1 MKVNDYFKQLQ
12 QQSLSDERKS
22 LIFSRVQR
30 RKINKFL
37 WMKHLFSYKRVFY
50 TLIVIGGIV
59 FVFWNNFFSN
69 TLIDNNIFRIDS
81 LEQNQVMAWSIA
93 EIISFE
99 WEYQIKKGTQIITS
113 KYIQEDNLIILKE
126 KSEMVFKLDDETQG
140 KIIGPAEFI
149 ISKDQQANKYKIT
162 LLEGSFLRIYN
173 EKTKSA
179 LEVVTNDLTLQQDKE
194 EKVDIQ
200 IVKKEKEIL
209 VNNQGGNLKIIK
221 ENKNNQDQ
229 EEKKS
234 ELIIEKNRTVNIK
247 DNDITL
253 LENDEEIIQYI
264 KENNLSKTFLIEK
277 DISKKDFVQTGEDVN
292 PDHFKEILNEFSWM
306 INPGISGENDTTTM
320 LEVEEDS
327 KKLPTESQNNILVT
341 TFDDFF
347 FNLEMEEIEENI
359 SQGDFDRLER
369 NENALVKEI
378 NSLIQEFSLSV
389 NLVRSFEDISNVVDQ
404 LKEQLEKQYYI
415 SPSLLENLSVLK
427 GKTKKF
433 VEDVEKL
440 QKRNKNLKETQSWE
454 HWSADD
460 FDDWDE
466 IVEEIWDLATL
477 DIDSI
482 L

>member
-1 MKVNDYFKQLQ
+1 
-12 QQSLSDERKS
+12 
-22 LIFSRVQR
+22 
-30 RKINKFL
+30 
-37 WMKHLFSYKRVFY
+37 
-50 TLIVIGGIV
+50 
-59 FVFWNNFFSN
+59 
-69 TLIDNNIFRIDS
+69 
-81 LEQNQVMAWSIA
+81 
-93 EIISFE
+93 
-99 WEYQIKKGTQIITS
+99 
-113 KYIQEDNLIILKE
+113 
-126 KSEMVFKLDDETQG
+126 MVFKLDDETQG

-292 PDHFKEILNEFSWM
+292 PDHFKEILNEFS
-306 INPGISGENDTTTM
+306 
-320 LEVEEDS
+320 
-327 KKLPTESQNNILVT
+327 
-341 TFDDFF
+341 
-347 FNLEMEEIEENI
+347 
-359 SQGDFDRLER
+359 
-369 NENALVKEI
+369 
-378 NSLIQEFSLSV
+378 
-389 NLVRSFEDISNVVDQ
+389 
-404 LKEQLEKQYYI
+404 
-415 SPSLLENLSVLK
+415 
-427 GKTKKF
+427 
-433 VEDVEKL
+433 
-440 QKRNKNLKETQSWE
+440 
-454 HWSADD
+454 
-460 FDDWDE
+460 
-466 IVEEIWDLATL
+466 
-477 DIDSI
+477 
-482 L
+482 